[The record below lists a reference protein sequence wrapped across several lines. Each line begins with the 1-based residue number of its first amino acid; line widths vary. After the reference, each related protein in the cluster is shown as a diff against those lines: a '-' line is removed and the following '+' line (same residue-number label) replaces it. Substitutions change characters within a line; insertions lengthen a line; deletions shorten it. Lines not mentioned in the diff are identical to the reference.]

1 MVERFFEST
10 APVKRDREQ
19 SATWSNVPERK
30 KGRRDLEQAN
40 TSASSQT
47 SVAIKPESVV
57 EGCGERPT
65 ITPTAS
71 ISKTPVASV
80 DSLLESDLELTDA
93 VRLGRTAKASKAD
106 DGRVPE
112 YLWDDRIMMSPKARD
127 VDRDD
132 RVPEYLWDDRIMMS
146 PKARDVDRDDLLAAL
161 QFIRRGVLRFWNR
174 SVAVS
179 FYEWWKREQKA
190 ARHAARSPS
199 MRSLAVASKALAHAA
214 DQDPSV
220 ASKQRAKLDK
230 FRLRESVA
238 PPTEPI
244 LSLMSTFS
252 VAKGDDIRM
261 VFDAS
266 KSVRVK
272 YRVGRL

>member
-1 MVERFFEST
+1 MQFVWAE
-10 APVKRDREQ
+10 PQ
-19 SATWSNVPERK
+19 
-30 KGRRDLEQAN
+30 RR
-40 TSASSQT
+40 
-47 SVAIKPESVV
+47 
-57 EGCGERPT
+57 
-65 ITPTAS
+65 
-71 ISKTPVASV
+71 
-80 DSLLESDLELTDA
+80 
-93 VRLGRTAKASKAD
+93 
-106 DGRVPE
+106 RVPE
-112 YLWDDRIMMSPKARD
+112 YLRDDRIMMSPKARD